1 MIPVSSFEKARHRS
15 LFLIDTRASMAE
27 TFLGYRRDKGRAGVR
42 NNLLVLSINGLVSAS
57 ARRIAAALPGS
68 KLVATP
74 YGRGQLGEDKDAHF
88 RQLVGLGRNPNV
100 GAVVVIGADR
110 PSVDQVGDAIA
121 EFGKPVARAA
131 LDDVHE
137 DAIALTERGTRLGAK
152 LAHEI
157 SRLRRE
163 PVVAGELFLGIECGH
178 SDATSGLVANPLAGY
193 AADRVIAEKGSAVIG
208 ETLEW
213 LGAEHILASR
223 AQHESVG
230 KAITQAVLKREA
242 AAAAT
247 GMDLLGNNPGE
258 ENIRGGLSTIEEKS
272 LGAVVK
278 GGTTKIQSLLALA
291 EQPAKP
297 GLHVMDAPGFSPES
311 LTGFAAAGA
320 QLMLFTTGPGNS
332 FCNRLA
338 PTIKISGHPEAAK
351 RLAEQIDFDGSAVL
365 QGRELLEQAGERLW
379 KLVLDIAS
387 GSATWGEIL
396 DENDEVFVRLGQ
408 SF

>member
-1 MIPVSSFEKARHRS
+1 
-15 LFLIDTRASMAE
+15 MAE
-27 TFLGYRRDKGRAGVR
+27 MTFPGYRRASGRSGIR
-42 NNLLVLSINGLVSAS
+42 NYLLVLSINGLVTAS

-74 YGRGQLGEDKDAHF
+74 YGRGQLGEDKEAHF
-88 RQLVGLGRNPNV
+88 RQLIGLGRNPNV
-100 GAVVVIGADR
+100 GAALVIGADR
-110 PSVDQVGDAIA
+110 ASVDRVGKAIA
-121 EFGKPVARAA
+121 ETGKVVARIA

-137 DAIALTERGTRLGAK
+137 DAITLTERGMRLGAK
-152 LAHEI
+152 LAHDI

-163 PVVAGELFLGIECGH
+163 AVPVGELFIGIECGH

-193 AADRVIAEKGSAVIG
+193 VADYLIGQHGAVVIG

-223 AQHESVG
+223 AQNESVG
-230 KAITQAVLKREA
+230 KAITRAVLKREA

-247 GMDLLGNNPGE
+247 GMDLLGNNPGD

-272 LGAVVK
+272 LGAIVK
-278 GGTTKIQSLLALA
+278 GGTTKVQSLLALA
-291 EQPAKP
+291 EPPAMP

-311 LTGFAAAGA
+311 LTGFAASGA

-338 PTIKISGHPEAAK
+338 PTIKISGHPDATK
-351 RLAEQIDFDGSAVL
+351 RLAEQIDFDGSNVL
-365 QGRELLEQAGERLW
+365 EGREPLEAAGERLW
-379 KLVLDIAS
+379 NLVVDVAS

-396 DENDEVFVRLGQ
+396 DETDEVFVRLGP

>member
-1 MIPVSSFEKARHRS
+1 V
-15 LFLIDTRASMAE
+15 T
-27 TFLGYRRDKGRAGVR
+27 
-42 NNLLVLSINGLVSAS
+42 AS

-74 YGRGQLGEDKDAHF
+74 YGRGQLGEDKEAHF
-88 RQLVGLGRNPNV
+88 RQLIGLGRNPNV
-100 GAVVVIGADR
+100 GAALVIGADR
-110 PSVDQVGDAIA
+110 ASVDRVGKAIA
-121 EFGKPVARAA
+121 ETGKVVARIA

-137 DAIALTERGTRLGAK
+137 DAITLTERGMRLGAK
-152 LAHEI
+152 LAHDI

-163 PVVAGELFLGIECGH
+163 AVPVGELFIGIECGH

-193 AADRVIAEKGSAVIG
+193 VADYLIGQHGAVVIG

-223 AQHESVG
+223 AQNESVG
-230 KAITQAVLKREA
+230 KAITRAVLKREA

-247 GMDLLGNNPGE
+247 GMDLLGNNPGD

-272 LGAVVK
+272 LGAIVK
-278 GGTTKIQSLLALA
+278 GGTTKVQSLLALA
-291 EQPAKP
+291 EPPAMP

-311 LTGFAAAGA
+311 LTGFAASGA

-338 PTIKISGHPEAAK
+338 PTIKISGHPNATK
-351 RLAEQIDFDGSAVL
+351 RLAEQIDFDGSNVL
-365 QGRELLEQAGERLW
+365 EGREPLEAAGERLW
-379 KLVLDIAS
+379 NLVVDVAS

-396 DENDEVFVRLGQ
+396 DETDEVFVRLGP